1 MKMLM
6 LLAAG
11 WAVTYANRTVVYPLL
26 SIIAAEYSLSSAD
39 AGWLTGSYFLT
50 YLLLQIPAGILG
62 DRYGMKRIM
71 LWTYAVAAVGAI
83 GLGLVTGNY
92 AAMVLCMSVHGLGAG
107 GFYPSSF
114 GMMMRKTEPGRRA
127 FSSALIGIGMAVG
140 LLTGMT
146 LGGTLYELFGSI
158 RIPILVVALPSLL
171 ILLLFARY
179 LPDTDGAPTPAW
191 IQYRAILLDW
201 DLWRI
206 NLTTFTAL
214 YGFWV
219 AVTWGPTFLKVER
232 GFSLGAAGFYTGLM
246 AVSAIP
252 ASMFWGRMADRI
264 GRKKVAAFVLPAS
277 ALVLFLLS
285 TLENHAVLIGLLVL
299 FGMLSNTAFVPSMI
313 AWSADI
319 VEKRHPGLTGV
330 SVGIFNGSIMLS
342 AVVAPVISGFLRDQ
356 TGSLGAAMTAA
367 AFLMLAGTLLLLTI
381 PVVKPSARA
390 EG

>member
-1 MKMLM
+1 MMIF

-11 WAVTYANRTVVYPLL
+11 WALTYANRTVLYPLL
-26 SIIAAEYSLSSAD
+26 SIISTDFSLSSAD
-39 AGWLTGSYFLT
+39 VGLLTGSYFFT
-50 YLLLQIPAGILG
+50 YLLLQVPAGILG
-62 DRYGMKRIM
+62 DRLGMRRVL
-71 LWTYAVAAVGAI
+71 LWTYAVAASGAI
-83 GLGLVTGNY
+83 GLGLVIGNY
-92 AAMVLCMSVHGLGAG
+92 PAMLFCMALHGLGAG

-114 GMMMRKTEPGRRA
+114 GMMMQKVEPQRRA

-146 LGGTLYELFGSI
+146 ASGWLYEIYRDI
-158 RIPILVVALPSLL
+158 RLPILVLALPS
-171 ILLLFARY
+171 IVMLLLFYRY
-179 LPDTDGAPTPAW
+179 LPETPGAPSPKWA
-191 IQYRAILLDW
+191 QYKAILLDM

-232 GFSLGAAGFYTGLM
+232 GFSLGASGFFTGLI

-264 GRKKVAAFVLPAS
+264 GRKKVALFVLPAG
-277 ALVLFLLS
+277 AVVVLLLS
-285 TLENHAVLIGLLVL
+285 QVENHYVLIGLLAL
-299 FGMLSNTAFVPSMI
+299 FGMLSNTAFVPSML

-319 VEKRHPGLTGV
+319 VEQRHPGLTGA

-342 AVVAPVISGFLRDQ
+342 AVVAPVVSGFLRDQ
-356 TGSLGAAMTAA
+356 TGSLGPALTAA
-367 AFLMLAGTLLLLTI
+367 SLLMLAGTLLLLTI
-381 PVVKPSARA
+381 PVVLPRKP
-390 EG
+390 